1 MPQPHLATRL
11 FSDVSALM
19 AIANAVQATAP
30 SDRPIK
36 CPLCQ
41 SIIKHARNLRRH
53 VFKRHLPAAQRGEIT
68 EADVKNVLERKLK
81 TITVTPLT
89 EDELRQVQ
97 QRTRRRGMKT
107 PRKLKGVAALPS
119 DVNAS
124 NINETE
130 ITIRKLPHKRD
141 KKDKS
146 GLSLGVLG
154 GDNPHEDILQEALAA
169 RDKDS
174 DPQEEVMDL
183 ATSQQQLPPISVVV
197 SHGTHTGTVQTV
209 PQPVSLTVT
218 QPSSGIHSR
227 IQSEAALQAGVRLQ
241 TESPIALHRDLA
253 TMPPM
258 AFEPQVSISESMTT
272 YHTTSPSQG
281 IPQSTSPSPSVT
293 GYIPGSYW
301 STPGMAGLPT
311 STFQPHQSV
320 FAPAHAEYFTAGMHM
335 VRPSSLDRMSQH
347 RRKPYQ

>member
-1 MPQPHLATRL
+1 
-11 FSDVSALM
+11 M

-119 DVNAS
+119 GVNAS
-124 NINETE
+124 AINESE
-130 ITIRKLPHKRD
+130 ITIRKLPQKKD
-141 KKDKS
+141 KKDKG
-146 GLSLGVLG
+146 GLGLLGDG
-154 GDNPHEDILQEALAA
+154 GGPPHEDILQEALAA

-183 ATSQQQLPPISVVV
+183 ATSQQQQLPPISVVV
-197 SHGTHTGTVQTV
+197 SHGTHAGGVQAV
-209 PQPVSLTVT
+209 AQPVSLTVT
-218 QPSSGIHSR
+218 QPSSAVHGR
-227 IQSEAALQAGVRLQ
+227 IPAESTLQTGVRLQ

-293 GYIPGSYW
+293 GYIPGPYW
-301 STPGMAGLPT
+301 SSTGMAGLPT